1 VSLVN
6 SDFIWEV
13 SSVSFGFDR
22 FDVGGAFQISLEES
36 DYLFAS
42 VGFPASLV
50 KKVFPF
56 VCISVFDRLVVD
68 LRKFPASDLEVRLSD
83 FNQ

>member
-1 VSLVN
+1 MN

-13 SSVSFGFDR
+13 SSVSFGFDG
-22 FDVGGAFQISLEES
+22 FDGGGSFQISLEES

-42 VGFPASLV
+42 VGFVASV
-50 KKVFPF
+50 FKFVFPF

-68 LRKFPASDLEVRLSD
+68 FRKLPASDLEVSLSD